1 MDMNVL
7 LYINII
13 MVAMT
18 KDEKNLIYNALRR
31 NTPDYFDK
39 LMQKVNKKREMILT
53 CIEIASNGNDD
64 GYQDEVNR
72 LYNTCCSL
80 MNKTETYM
88 LNYIC
93 LIKHKEQFNDR
104 QNDDTDIRKW
114 VGYLQEFLD
123 SANNENSTDSIIGI
137 LDKQARQIINQYRT
151 KKPVGRPKGTG
162 KKIFSYNGKNYHTI
176 QECADDYGISKQGMH
191 KRLKKMC
198 II

>member
-1 MDMNVL
+1 
-7 LYINII
+7 
-13 MVAMT
+13 MT

-31 NTPDYFDK
+31 NAPGYFDK
-39 LMQKVNKKREMILT
+39 LMQKVNQKREMILT

-114 VGYLQEFLD
+114 SVTCR
-123 SANNENSTDSIIGI
+123 NSSIPRTTRI
-137 LDKQARQIINQYRT
+137 RQIPLSVYWTNKHDSSSTSTEPRNPLEGRKEQA
-151 KKPVGRPKGTG
+151 KKYSRITAR
-162 KKIFSYNGKNYHTI
+162 ITTQFKNVLMTTES
-176 QECADDYGISKQGMH
+176 QSKACT
-191 KRLKKMC
+191 RD
-198 II
+198 

>member
-1 MDMNVL
+1 
-7 LYINII
+7 
-13 MVAMT
+13 MT

-39 LMQKVNKKREMILT
+39 LMQKVNQKREMILT
-53 CIEIASNGNDD
+53 CIEIASNGKDD

-114 VGYLQEFLD
+114 VGYLQEFRD
-123 SANNENSTDSIIGI
+123 SEDSVIGI
-137 LDKQARQIINQYRT
+137 LDRQAQKLINLYKT

-162 KKIFSYNGKNYHTI
+162 KRIFNYNGKEYHTI
-176 QECADDYGISKQGMH
+176 QECADEYGISKQGMH
-191 KRLKKMC
+191 KRLKKQQ